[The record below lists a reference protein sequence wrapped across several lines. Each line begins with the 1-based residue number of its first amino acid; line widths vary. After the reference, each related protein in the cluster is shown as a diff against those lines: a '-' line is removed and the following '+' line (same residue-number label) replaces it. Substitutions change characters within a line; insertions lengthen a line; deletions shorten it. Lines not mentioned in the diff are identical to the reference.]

1 MVGKDSPQNLI
12 DNYRRRQKR
21 MPFLIGGLAGL
32 LVIAG
37 IIILIAW
44 FSGGKGGFK
53 FSLFATKTPT
63 PTQTATAT
71 PETPTGTFTLTPT
84 ETLTPTAC
92 VTVTPNGP
100 FEYTVKEGDS
110 CWGIAQTFNV
120 DVQVLQAIN
129 NFAPDKCPIVPGQKI
144 LVPAPG
150 QTLPTETPLPTNI
163 ARGTKINYV
172 IKTGDTLAN
181 IASRFNSTVEAIMTL
196 NKITDANKLVAGQT
210 LIVPVNLVTPTPTM
224 APTSTSRPGAATTA
238 VPAGGLPTITR
249 TP

>member
-12 DNYRRRQKR
+12 DNYRKRQQR
-21 MPFLIGGLAGL
+21 MPYLIGGLAVL
-32 LVIAG
+32 LVIVG
-37 IIILIAW
+37 IIILIVW
-44 FSGGKGGFK
+44 FAGGKGGAK

-63 PTQTATAT
+63 PTQTSTAT
-71 PETPTGTFTLTPT
+71 PVTPTATFTITPT
-84 ETLTPTAC
+84 ETLTLAAT

-110 CWGIAQTFNV
+110 CWQIAKTFNV
-120 DVQVLQAIN
+120 DADVLLAIN
-129 NFAPDKCPIVPGQKI
+129 NFAPGKCPIVPGQKI

-172 IKTGDTLAN
+172 VKTGDTLAS
-181 IASRFNSTVEAIMTL
+181 IASRFNSTVEAIMLL

-210 LIVPVNLVTPTPTM
+210 LIIQVNLVTPTTTL
-224 APTSTSRPGAATTA
+224 APTSTSRPGSATTA